1 MYSLYKYI
9 ETIKIPIPV
18 FKINSIQKFEC
29 YHILWKT
36 NSINLDKR

>member
-1 MYSLYKYI
+1 MYSLYKFI

-36 NSINLDKR
+36 NH